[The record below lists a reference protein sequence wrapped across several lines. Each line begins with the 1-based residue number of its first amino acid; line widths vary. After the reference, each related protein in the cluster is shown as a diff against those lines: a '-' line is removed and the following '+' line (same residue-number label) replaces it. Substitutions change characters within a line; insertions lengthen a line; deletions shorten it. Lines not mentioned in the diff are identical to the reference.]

1 MPTRLKE
8 DIATII
14 KNDPATKSF
23 FNAFLTNP
31 GLHALWWHRMANF
44 FYRHKMVLF
53 GKVLSQTARFW
64 TNIEIHP
71 GATIGRRLF
80 IDHGAGIVIGETA
93 EIGDDVTIFHG
104 VTLGGTGKD
113 CGKRHPTVGD
123 GALVSAGAKVLGPV
137 EIGAGARIG
146 AGAVVLKDVPP
157 GATVVGI
164 PAKVVRLNGRT
175 VGHAVPK
182 MDKLTLRIAELENI
196 VEKLLKEKE

>member
-1 MPTRLKE
+1 MTLRRK
-8 DIATII
+8 
-14 KNDPATKSF
+14 
-23 FNAFLTNP
+23 AFLMLFNESGIARTLVASC
-31 GLHALWWHRMANF
+31 GEL

-53 GKVLSQTARFW
+53 GKVLSQNARFW

-182 MDKLTLRIAELENI
+182 MDELTLRIAELENI

>member
-1 MPTRLKE
+1 MV
-8 DIATII
+8 A
-14 KNDPATKSF
+14 
-23 FNAFLTNP
+23 P
-31 GLHALWWHRMANF
+31 GGEL

-53 GKVLSQTARFW
+53 AKVLSQVARFL

-123 GALVSAGAKVLGPV
+123 GSLVSAGAKVLGPV
-137 EIGAGARIG
+137 EIGAGSRIG

-182 MDKLTLRIAELENI
+182 MDELNLRIAELENI

>member
-23 FNAFLTNP
+23 FDAFLTNP
-31 GLHALWWHRMANF
+31 GLHALWWHRVANF

-53 GKVLSQTARFW
+53 GKVLSQNARFW

-104 VTLGGTGKD
+104 VTVELGKTAGNAIQLLVTGRGSESTWTGGD
-113 CGKRHPTVGD
+113 WSRSAYWSRSCRFKRCASWSD
-123 GALVSAGAKVLGPV
+123 GCRNSSQSCSLEWSYSR
-137 EIGAGARIG
+137 ARG
-146 AGAVVLKDVPP
+146 S
-157 GATVVGI
+157 
-164 PAKVVRLNGRT
+164 
-175 VGHAVPK
+175 
-182 MDKLTLRIAELENI
+182 
-196 VEKLLKEKE
+196 